1 MDRRRNQL
9 CSFQPTFAAAAPT
22 AAPVVEAPAP
32 VVAAA
37 PTPAPARPARNVGAP
52 IQTVASLRSTP
63 SLVQIPTA
71 NTPTARSPQIV
82 RNAPVL
88 AAAPAPAPVA
98 APAPAPR
105 QTRGAFCEGRTG
117 PQPGFVS
124 SSTGQTIDCDGVR
137 TAPVVRTAAV
147 ADTPLRMTMAQ
158 VCAEMRSTGRQ
169 FVNAQTGA
177 AVRCGPQTQ
186 SITAGPA
193 APSGPVA
200 PAAPTIT
207 ARCTATAN
215 CPATILAVEGQ
226 MVRCGPPTLPIKT
239 RSTKFTSD
247 AQVARSTVSTST
259 APLFGPPPVPGS
271 NPVGVSQRQ
280 VLPVPKGYTRVWSD
294 GRHNPNRGLPR
305 ATAIEA
311 SPVVEGRVSTRTAHV
326 TTSHRCVQVGT
337 FSNAANA
344 RATGQRF
351 LGMGLPVGLTT
362 SSRGSV
368 VLLGPFTIALALN
381 RELSA
386 ARKAGFGDAFPRN

>member
-9 CSFQPTFAAAAPT
+9 CSFQPTFA
-22 AAPVVEAPAP
+22 
-32 VVAAA
+32 AAA

-82 RNAPVL
+82 RNARVL

-177 AVRCGPQTQ
+177 AVRCGP
-186 SITAGPA
+186 
-193 APSGPVA
+193 
-200 PAAPTIT
+200 
-207 ARCTATAN
+207 
-215 CPATILAVEGQ
+215 
-226 MVRCGPPTLPIKT
+226 
-239 RSTKFTSD
+239 
-247 AQVARSTVSTST
+247 
-259 APLFGPPPVPGS
+259 
-271 NPVGVSQRQ
+271 
-280 VLPVPKGYTRVWSD
+280 
-294 GRHNPNRGLPR
+294 
-305 ATAIEA
+305 
-311 SPVVEGRVSTRTAHV
+311 
-326 TTSHRCVQVGT
+326 
-337 FSNAANA
+337 
-344 RATGQRF
+344 
-351 LGMGLPVGLTT
+351 
-362 SSRGSV
+362 
-368 VLLGPFTIALALN
+368 
-381 RELSA
+381 
-386 ARKAGFGDAFPRN
+386 